1 MIKRLV
7 LCVVYR
13 STDRRIEFAYIVA
26 TMLQLSYLTHAEL
39 IHDVWDKAD
48 ALGPLGERLGC
59 YESVYHRDW
68 LLSCM
73 KALKQILGPPGR

>member
-1 MIKRLV
+1 MILH
-7 LCVVYR
+7 
-13 STDRRIEFAYIVA
+13 
-26 TMLQLSYLTHAEL
+26 LSYLTHAEF

-48 ALGPLGERLGC
+48 APGPLGERLSC

-73 KALKQILGPPGR
+73 KALKRILGPPGRWAQWFETDYH

>member
-1 MIKRLV
+1 M
-7 LCVVYR
+7 
-13 STDRRIEFAYIVA
+13 VA
-26 TMLQLSYLTHAEL
+26 TMLQLSYLTHAEF

-48 ALGPLGERLGC
+48 APGPLGERLSC

>member
-1 MIKRLV
+1 M
-7 LCVVYR
+7 VV
-13 STDRRIEFAYIVA
+13 TI
-26 TMLQLSYLTHAEL
+26 LHLSYSTHAEF

-48 ALGPLGERLGC
+48 ALGPLGERLSC
-59 YESVYHRDW
+59 CESVYHRDW